1 MKLRLPSFI
10 SNNTEWLEQRQST
23 ILSAA
28 TIITAANIVS
38 SLSSLII
45 QRLMISIFF
54 TTQESRL
61 SLEAFR
67 LAFQL
72 PDLVFQL
79 IVLGALSAAFI
90 PIFTKYKKRDLQK
103 AFTMSSIMM
112 NTLLVIFI
120 VASILIAIFARP
132 LTLLRTGSGIP
143 MEEVEII
150 ISLTRIM
157 LISQLFFAISN
168 FMTGI
173 LQSFHRFVIPALS
186 PILYNI
192 GILLGVYFLAPS
204 LGIYAAAVG
213 VIFGAFMHMAIQIP
227 LVMKLG
233 YRYTFSFNIGF
244 DGIKEFFRMM
254 PPRVLAIGASQFRNL
269 LLGFFTTSLG
279 NLSFFMMQL
288 ALSLM
293 VIPIRFFGIPISQAS
308 LPFLSEFSSE
318 NDRERFKSLVLQSL
332 HQISF
337 LTFPASV
344 LLLILRVPVVRLVF
358 GAANFPWENTLLTS
372 RLVAIVVFSI
382 AAQALTQLLIRAFY
396 ALHDTRTP
404 LYVAGLDLLLYLSLS
419 AGFVF
424 FTPLGVYG
432 IALATTIT
440 AFLEFLLFL
449 GLLNRKVQGFAQK
462 AFWIPQV
469 KMIIASFFMAV
480 FIYLPFKILDEVVF
494 NTSRTIELIG
504 LTVTTA
510 TIGMLVYAYFA
521 LLFDIRELR
530 MLTGLVNKFGAW
542 KKVLSTAPEVV
553 VESNTNPDN
562 PDTV

>member
-1 MKLRLPSFI
+1 MQWRLPSFI
-10 SNNTEWLEQRQST
+10 TSNTEWLEQRQSS

-38 SLSSLII
+38 SLSSLVV

-54 TTQESRL
+54 TDEASKHA
-61 SLEAFR
+61 LEAFR
-67 LAFQL
+67 LAFQI

-90 PIFTKYKKRDLQK
+90 PIFTKYKKKDLSR
-103 AFTMSSIMM
+103 AFKMSSIMM
-112 NTLLVIFI
+112 NTLIVIFI
-120 VASILIAIFARP
+120 VVSVLIAIFARP

-143 MEEVEII
+143 PEEVELI

-173 LQSFHRFVIPALS
+173 LQSFHRFVLPALS

-192 GILLGVYFLAPS
+192 GILLGVYLFAPS
-204 LGIYAAAVG
+204 LGIYAAALG
-213 VIFGAFMHMAIQIP
+213 VILGAFLHMVIQIP
-227 LVMKLG
+227 LVFKLG
-233 YRYTFSFNIGF
+233 YRYTFSFNIQYE
-244 DGIKEFFRMM
+244 GIKEFFRMM
-254 PPRVLAIGASQFRNL
+254 PPRVVSIGASQFRNL

-293 VIPIRFFGIPISQAS
+293 VIPIRFFGVPISQAS
-308 LPFLSEFSSE
+308 LPFLSEYSSDNE
-318 NDRERFKSLVLQSL
+318 RERFKSLVIQSL

-358 GAANFPWENTLLTS
+358 GAANFPWENTVLTS
-372 RLVAIVVFSI
+372 RLVAIVALSI

-404 LYVAGLDLLLYLSLS
+404 LYIAAVDVILYLTLCI
-419 AGFVF
+419 GLVF
-424 FTPLGVYG
+424 YTPLGVYG
-432 IALATTIT
+432 IAIATTVT
-440 AFLEFLLFL
+440 AILEFLLFL
-449 GLLNRKVQGFAQK
+449 YLLHQKVKGFNFRE
-462 AFWIPQV
+462 FWLPQFKIAV
-469 KMIIASFFMAV
+469 ASFFMAV

-504 LTVTTA
+504 LTISTG
-510 TIGMLVYAYFA
+510 TIGMLVYLYFA
-521 LLFDIRELR
+521 LLFDIRELKT
-530 MLTGLVNKFGAW
+530 LANLLNKFGPW
-542 KKVLSTAPEVV
+542 KKILSTAPEVV
-553 VESNTNPDN
+553 VESSTGPDN
-562 PDTV
+562 PEAV

>member
-1 MKLRLPSFI
+1 MQWRLPSFLTT
-10 SNNTEWLEQRQST
+10 NTEWLEQRQSS

-28 TIITAANIVS
+28 TIITTANIVS
-38 SLSSLII
+38 SISSLVI

-54 TTQESRL
+54 TTEESKIA
-61 SLEAFR
+61 LEAFR
-67 LAFQL
+67 LAFQI

-90 PIFTKYKKRDLQK
+90 PIFTKYKKKDLQR
-103 AFTMSSIMM
+103 AFKMSSIMM
-112 NTLLVIFI
+112 NSLIVVFI
-120 VASILIAIFARP
+120 IVSVVIAIFARP

-143 MEEVEII
+143 ASEVEII
-150 ISLTRIM
+150 INLTRIM

-186 PILYNI
+186 PILYNV
-192 GILLGVYFLAPS
+192 GILLGVYFFAHS
-204 LGIYAAAVG
+204 LGIYAAALG
-213 VIFGAFMHMAIQIP
+213 VIIGAFLHMAIQIP
-227 LVMKLG
+227 LVSKLG
-233 YRYTFSFNIGF
+233 YRYTFSFNIKY

-254 PPRVLAIGASQFRNL
+254 PPRVIAIGASQFRNL

-279 NLSFFMMQL
+279 NFSFFMMQL

-293 VIPIRFFGIPISQAS
+293 VIPIRFFGVPISQAS
-308 LPFLSEFSSE
+308 LPFLSEYSSE
-318 NDRERFKSLVLQSL
+318 ADRARFKSLVLQSL

-337 LTFPASV
+337 LSFPASI

-372 RLVAIVVFSI
+372 RLVAIVALSI

-404 LYVAGLDLLLYLSLS
+404 LYIAVGDLILYLLLS
-419 AGFVF
+419 AGLVF

-440 AFLEFLLFL
+440 AVLEFLLFL
-449 GLLNRKVQGFAQK
+449 YLLNRKVHGFDFK
-462 AFWIPQV
+462 EFWVPQI
-469 KMIIASFFMAV
+469 KIIVASFLMAV
-480 FIYLPFKILDEVVF
+480 FIYLPFKILDEIVF
-494 NTSRTIELIG
+494 NTSRTLELIA
-504 LTVTTA
+504 LTVSTG
-510 TIGMLVYAYFA
+510 TIGMLVYSYFA
-521 LLFDIRELR
+521 LLFNIRELR
-530 MLTGLVNKFGAW
+530 MLVQLVNKFGPW

-553 VESNTNPDN
+553 VESNATSDN
-562 PDTV
+562 PETI